1 MDFYNEIKHSLLA
14 NLYILRNFFSCVFF
28 LLAFSTAGWAQQYLF
43 GRVFKNKSQEVLPGV
58 TLQNINT
65 KKYNKSDMGGNYRV
79 AATAG
84 DTIIFSSAGYH
95 ADTIVISN
103 PVSTDPYDI
112 FLTPNIVALEGI
124 EIDELSKYEADSTQ
138 RRIDYAFIFDRKHPV
153 KLVNEKRPGDAPGLN
168 FSPIGYFSKGEK
180 QKRRLKERVIEED
193 EEEYIDARFPRSRVA
208 LLTKLTGDS
217 LQQFM
222 QLYRPSYKFCRAT
235 DGQRMFLYINDKL
248 ILFKQGKNKKKK

>member
-1 MDFYNEIKHSLLA
+1 MLKK
-14 NLYILRNFFSCVFF
+14 FFCCSFF
-28 LLAFSTAGWAQQYLF
+28 LLIFSTAGWAQQYLF
-43 GRVFKNKSQEVLPGV
+43 GRIFKNKSQEVLPGV
-58 TLQNINT
+58 TVQNTST

-95 ADTIVISN
+95 ADTIVVGH
-103 PVSTDPYDI
+103 PVPTDPFDI
-112 FLTPNIVALEGI
+112 FLSPNIVALEGI
-124 EIDELSKYEADSTQ
+124 EIDELSKYETDSIQ

-153 KLVNEKRPGDAPGLN
+153 KLMNEKRQEDAPGLN

-180 QKRRLKERVIEED
+180 QKRRLKQRVIEED
-193 EEEYIDARFPRSRVA
+193 ENEYIDARFPRSRVA

-222 QLYRPSYKFCRAT
+222 LLYRPSYKFCRET
-235 DGQRMFLYINDKL
+235 DNQRMLFYINDKL
-248 ILFKQGKNKKKK
+248 ILFRQGKNIKKK